1 LTTGTT
7 NLHLFS
13 EKMDTISD
21 KTKRCLQIFRDVDC
35 IISDIEKDYSTDED
49 IEDIYY
55 DSQSYEILKSLDLN
69 HMKKHII
76 NCVASLIEVTKKVA
90 EMNAYYKKEFK
101 LKTENSDVIMTENK
115 VFSAAVSIM
124 SQILVGKN
132 YAHMLEALPN
142 MENVGWNPLAWA
154 VSVGDKVEED
164 DIKCLYLADPLALD
178 KPHLDVEYEYDKSLI
193 GYSPAHLL
201 CMRVNPSLSLIK
213 FLVGHN
219 PMAFNSSCSS
229 EHELDVEDGG
239 YSMYP
244 LHLAAEN
251 SQSIELLQILLQLDQ
266 SVTKKKA
273 ASYCDHI
280 PHTPLGFLCFNKE
293 SPTTMDMILCLI
305 KVDSSVE
312 VIEDA
317 IISCLSINIEDAI
330 ISCLS
335 IDLKLGSIQAGSVG
349 HYKLTLIELLLKANP
364 EAAQC
369 RNELIMRE
377 ICIHT
382 NGDLFTSLMSLFLA
396 INKKLLKEFDSNGDL
411 PIHIAAKYKKSAH
424 IDYLLKICPDLI
436 AMTNNDDGD
445 LPIHFAMQRQNLAVI
460 ECLLRIYPESASKMN
475 MKGEFPLHFAAE
487 RHSLVLIDS
496 LVKLYP
502 EAASMSTN
510 RGMNILHYAVARK
523 DKEAAGIASYF
534 YTRFPNLI
542 HERNGPVPDGT
553 YERCS
558 TGYTPFLLAL
568 ANSNFEVATA
578 MCQIDEQVIRD
589 VVLCTEPTP
598 CTNLS
603 NPLHIMTREFGRR
616 NFPPE
621 FFTFSLEKPLPFGQG
636 GGYSPVSKGADCLR
650 LLISLYPEAAG
661 IDNHNGKSPYEYAR
675 HNGECPYMLR
685 LLLRAAPTINPDE
698 FHRLNYMERR
708 QAMFLAFRAIVSS
721 SEVSIWRKLKIE
733 DENLLRYV
741 VSFL

>member
-1 LTTGTT
+1 
-7 NLHLFS
+7 
-13 EKMDTISD
+13 
-21 KTKRCLQIFRDVDC
+21 
-35 IISDIEKDYSTDED
+35 
-49 IEDIYY
+49 
-55 DSQSYEILKSLDLN
+55 
-69 HMKKHII
+69 
-76 NCVASLIEVTKKVA
+76 
-90 EMNAYYKKEFK
+90 
-101 LKTENSDVIMTENK
+101 
-115 VFSAAVSIM
+115 
-124 SQILVGKN
+124 
-132 YAHMLEALPN
+132 
-142 MENVGWNPLAWA
+142 
-154 VSVGDKVEED
+154 
-164 DIKCLYLADPLALD
+164 
-178 KPHLDVEYEYDKSLI
+178 
-193 GYSPAHLL
+193 
-201 CMRVNPSLSLIK
+201 MRVNPSLSLIK
-213 FLVGHN
+213 FLVEHN

-239 YSMYP
+239 FSMYP

-335 IDLKLGSIQAGSVG
+335 IDLKLGSIQAGSIG

-396 INKKLLKEFDSNGDL
+396 INKNLLKEFDSNGDL

-436 AMTNNDDGD
+436 SMTNNDGD
-445 LPIHFAMQRQNLAVI
+445 LPIHIAMQRQNLAVI

-553 YERCS
+553 YERCG

-568 ANSNFEVATA
+568 ANLNFEVTIA

-589 VVLCTEPTP
+589 VLLCTEPTP

-603 NPLHIMTREFGRR
+603 NPLHIMIREFYRSR
-616 NFPPE
+616 IFQPE
-621 FFTFSLEKPLPFGQG
+621 FTF
-636 GGYSPVSKGADCLR
+636 SPVSKGADCLR

-661 IDNHNGKSPYEYAR
+661 IDNHNGKCPYEYAR
-675 HNGECPYMLR
+675 HNGECPYMLL

-721 SEVSIWRKLKIE
+721 SEVSMWRKLKIE
-733 DENLLRYV
+733 DGNLLRYV